1 MISYISGK
9 ITRKSPTFLDV
20 ETHGVGYRI
29 LISLNTF
36 KDIEQEESVKILTHL
51 LIKEDSHTLYGF
63 STEDERFLFKSLI
76 SVSGIGPGTAL
87 LILSALSSEEVRI
100 AIAGEDVLTFNKI
113 KGIGPKTAKRIILD
127 LKDKIIRDGGSEML
141 ISGGQD
147 NTVKSEAL
155 SALIAL
161 GFNRQQVQKAV
172 NAVLS
177 KDQEQESVEVLIKL
191 ALARL
196 SK

>member
-9 ITRKSPTFLDV
+9 ITTKSPTFLDV

-29 LISLNTF
+29 LISLNTYR
-36 KDIEQEESVKILTHL
+36 DIEQKENVKILTHL

-87 LILSALSSEEVRI
+87 LILSALSSEEVRA

-127 LKDKIIRDGGSEML
+127 LKDKILKDGGSEML
-141 ISGGQD
+141 ISGGQG

-172 NAVLS
+172 NAALNDDPS
-177 KDQEQESVEVLIKL
+177 QESVEGLIKL
-191 ALARL
+191 ALGKL